1 MDRSIIYDCSKYAQS
16 IGGSAYYYIYFDYRS
31 VYIIRVHIDP
41 NNTDESVLDTEM
53 LSYYPDL
60 QEFFIN
66 KVRWEQASDDWTFIE
81 QMAQIM
87 GMPQVLKTIVDCDK
101 ARGFSGRINRE
112 ELHKPIS
119 HILTHYVLRDKTLSS
134 ITI

>member
-16 IGGSAYYYIYFDYRS
+16 IGGSAYYYIYFDYRA
-31 VYIIRVHIDP
+31 VYIIRLHIDP
-41 NNTDESVLDTEM
+41 NNTNESVLDTEM
-53 LSYYPDL
+53 ISYYPDL

-101 ARGFSGRINRE
+101 ARGFSGRIIRE

>member
-31 VYIIRVHIDP
+31 VYIIRVHTDP
-41 NNTDESVLDTEM
+41 NNTNENVLDTEM

>member
-31 VYIIRVHIDP
+31 VYIIRVHT

-101 ARGFSGRINRE
+101 ARGFSGRIYRE

>member
-16 IGGSAYYYIYFDYRS
+16 IGGSAYYYIYFDYRA
-31 VYIIRVHIDP
+31 VYIIRVHT

-53 LSYYPDL
+53 ISYYPDL

-66 KVRWEQASDDWTFIE
+66 KVRWEQASEDWTFIE

-101 ARGFSGRINRE
+101 ARGFSGRIYRE
-112 ELHKPIS
+112 EFHKPLS
-119 HILTHYVLRDKTLSS
+119 HILTHFVLGDKTLSN

>member
-31 VYIIRVHIDP
+31 VYIIRVHT

-101 ARGFSGRINRE
+101 ARGFSGRITRE

>member
-31 VYIIRVHIDP
+31 VYIIRVHTDP
-41 NNTDESVLDTEM
+41 NNNESVLDTEM

-60 QEFFIN
+60 QEFFGN

-101 ARGFSGRINRE
+101 ARGFSGRIYRE

-119 HILTHYVLRDKTLSS
+119 HILTHYVLRDKTLSN